1 MKSADVTCK
10 ATNCIHNKNCE
21 CMAGVITVKGVHS
34 HSTSETT
41 CDTFVLEG
49 GYTFDN
55 LAAYN
60 DDTKTVVEGINCSA
74 INSDLIKKK
83 NVLQIKF

>member
-60 DDTKTVVEGINCSA
+60 DDTKTVVELNYLKNYKINNYLLTFST
-74 INSDLIKKK
+74 
-83 NVLQIKF
+83 